1 MKRIVPLFFLERRKG
16 MLNTEDIRN
25 KEVINI
31 YDGKSMGF
39 VCDIEINLKEGRID
53 GIVLPG
59 DKSFMKIFGKRNERL
74 RYKMETCQ
82 NRRRRC
88 HSRRCS
94 SYHRLKDS
102 ENEVL

>member
-1 MKRIVPLFFLERRKG
+1 
-16 MLNTEDIRN
+16 MLNTEDIRD

-59 DKSFMKIFGKRNERL
+59 DRSFMRIFGKDTEDFVI
-74 RYKMETCQ
+74 K
-82 NRRRRC
+82 
-88 HSRRCS
+88 
-94 SYHRLKDS
+94 
-102 ENEVL
+102 

>member
-1 MKRIVPLFFLERRKG
+1 
-16 MLNTEDIRN
+16 MLNTADIRN

-59 DKSFMKIFGKRNERL
+59 DKSFMKLFER
-74 RYKMETCQ
+74 ETEDFVIKWKYV
-82 NRRRRC
+82 RTVGDDVI
-88 HSRRCS
+88 
-94 SYHRLKDS
+94 LVDVPPII
-102 ENEVL
+102 E